1 MFGNAKKTRT
11 ALEALQAELVA
22 LRDQVEKQSTA
33 LASERATAATIAE
46 RIAALEGR
54 VSGMGSELSRQLHEL
69 GNEIEEL
76 SKRADEAGV
85 MEVIDTLKAAQ
96 VRLATEQARY
106 EITFRQ
112 DLAALANQLLQRGR

>member
-1 MFGNAKKTRT
+1 MFSKKTT
-11 ALEALQAELVA
+11 AAIQAVRDELVTLRTELSEQVAA
-22 LRDQVEKQSTA
+22 LNA
-33 LASERATAATIAE
+33 EREMTKAVAE
-46 RIAALEGR
+46 RISSLEAR

-76 SKRADEAGV
+76 SRRAD
-85 MEVIDTLKAAQ
+85 DTGIADIVDALKSAQ

-112 DLAALANQLLQRGR
+112 DLAELADKLLQRIR

>member
-33 LASERATAATIAE
+33 LTSERATAATIAE

-69 GNEIEEL
+69 GNEIEVL